1 MNGKVLERYAELMID
16 KIRQMS
22 AGEWQKPWFTPR
34 AGLPQNISGRPY
46 NNLMVI
52 KGSHA
57 LPVTFYD
64 ITVKHKTTG
73 EKISFDDYKSLPE
86 LQKQE
91 YKVTPFMKHFY
102 VFNIDQTDFKEKYPE
117 RYEDMRVRFS
127 GPAVADNVKGNG
139 NPWLDKMI
147 KEQKWLC
154 PIELKVQDKAY
165 YSPSKDRIVLPAPG
179 QFKDMESF
187 QMTALHEMAHSTG
200 HSSRLDRGLHHP
212 FGTCGYAREEIIAE
226 FTAAVTGRDLGIA
239 VTPRKENAQY
249 LKSWLANLKEDPG
262 YVMSVLREAG
272 KASAME
278 EDISPL
284 PIKEERNNETVSSGI
299 LNMYDRSK
307 EQYPDA
313 MALIRVGDEYK
324 AYNQDAERLHEVLGV
339 CARKAVSGK
348 DGTPVMTASFRHVD
362 LDTHLRSIIK
372 AGSKVAI
379 NHYEKAAA
387 PDKSM
392 TTPLLFKGGR
402 REIEITSGGAVIRT
416 NGNQYDAT
424 GILKG
429 LEKAGIDVRNIS
441 GSQWESMLR
450 GRGTV
455 LNPAKQK
462 MLFSI
467 RKQPSG
473 YGVRIADI
481 SGKISSSVQRE
492 L

>member
-1 MNGKVLERYAELMID
+1 MCGTVWCSALQNLVNSNKFSHILYLLLFVVNHIQSGQDLPGK
-16 KIRQMS
+16 
-22 AGEWQKPWFTPR
+22 G
-34 AGLPQNISGRPY
+34 
-46 NNLMVI
+46 
-52 KGSHA
+52 
-57 LPVTFYD
+57 PVVRRSIAVPAVRYD
-64 ITVKHKTTG
+64 IRLSAHGLCHPDGTA
-73 EKISFDDYKSLPE
+73 DD
-86 LQKQE
+86 
-91 YKVTPFMKHFY
+91 
-102 VFNIDQTDFKEKYPE
+102 
-117 RYEDMRVRFS
+117 R
-127 GPAVADNVKGNG
+127 G
-139 NPWLDKMI
+139 
-147 KEQKWLC
+147 
-154 PIELKVQDKAY
+154 
-165 YSPSKDRIVLPAPG
+165 KDRFPVLFPHR
-179 QFKDMESF
+179 F
-187 QMTALHEMAHSTG
+187 Q
-200 HSSRLDRGLHHP
+200 
-212 FGTCGYAREEIIAE
+212 YAREEIIAE

-272 KASAME
+272 KASAMIEESVEKQHTLADTSARE

-339 CARKAVSGK
+339 CARKAVSEK

-392 TTPLLFKGGR
+392 TPPLLFKGGR

>member
-1 MNGKVLERYAELMID
+1 
-16 KIRQMS
+16 
-22 AGEWQKPWFTPR
+22 
-34 AGLPQNISGRPY
+34 
-46 NNLMVI
+46 
-52 KGSHA
+52 
-57 LPVTFYD
+57 
-64 ITVKHKTTG
+64 
-73 EKISFDDYKSLPE
+73 
-86 LQKQE
+86 
-91 YKVTPFMKHFY
+91 
-102 VFNIDQTDFKEKYPE
+102 
-117 RYEDMRVRFS
+117 MRVRFS

-272 KASAME
+272 KASAMIEESVEKQHTLADTSARE

-313 MALIRVGDEYK
+313 MALIRVSE
-324 AYNQDAERLHEVLGV
+324 
-339 CARKAVSGK
+339 K

-392 TTPLLFKGGR
+392 TPPLLFKGGR

>member
-1 MNGKVLERYAELMID
+1 MALSHRTEGAGQGILQPVQRQDRSSGSGTIQGHGIIPDDRPSRNGPLHRAFLTTGPRPASPVRNVRICPGGNHRRIHSCRHRQGSGNSRNSEKGERTVSEKLAVKFEGGPRLCHECVTGSRQGIRHD
-16 KIRQMS
+16 RGKCGKTAHPGRHIRQ
-22 AGEWQKPWFTPR
+22 
-34 AGLPQNISGRPY
+34 GRGHIPT
-46 NNLMVI
+46 
-52 KGSHA
+52 SH
-57 LPVTFYD
+57 
-64 ITVKHKTTG
+64 KK
-73 EKISFDDYKSLPE
+73 K
-86 LQKQE
+86 
-91 YKVTPFMKHFY
+91 
-102 VFNIDQTDFKEKYPE
+102 
-117 RYEDMRVRFS
+117 
-127 GPAVADNVKGNG
+127 
-139 NPWLDKMI
+139 
-147 KEQKWLC
+147 
-154 PIELKVQDKAY
+154 
-165 YSPSKDRIVLPAPG
+165 
-179 QFKDMESF
+179 
-187 QMTALHEMAHSTG
+187 
-200 HSSRLDRGLHHP
+200 
-212 FGTCGYAREEIIAE
+212 
-226 FTAAVTGRDLGIA
+226 
-239 VTPRKENAQY
+239 
-249 LKSWLANLKEDPG
+249 
-262 YVMSVLREAG
+262 
-272 KASAME
+272 
-278 EDISPL
+278 
-284 PIKEERNNETVSSGI
+284 RNNETVSSGI

-339 CARKAVSGK
+339 CARKAVSEK

-392 TTPLLFKGGR
+392 TPPLLFKGGR
-402 REIEITSGGAVIRT
+402 REIEITSEGAVIRT

>member
-1 MNGKVLERYAELMID
+1 MALSHRTEGAGQGILQPVQRQDRSSDSGTIQGHGIIPDDRPSRNGPLH
-16 KIRQMS
+16 
-22 AGEWQKPWFTPR
+22 R
-34 AGLPQNISGRPY
+34 AFL
-46 NNLMVI
+46 
-52 KGSHA
+52 
-57 LPVTFYD
+57 
-64 ITVKHKTTG
+64 TTG
-73 EKISFDDYKSLPE
+73 
-86 LQKQE
+86 
-91 YKVTPFMKHFY
+91 
-102 VFNIDQTDFKEKYPE
+102 
-117 RYEDMRVRFS
+117 
-127 GPAVADNVKGNG
+127 
-139 NPWLDKMI
+139 
-147 KEQKWLC
+147 
-154 PIELKVQDKAY
+154 
-165 YSPSKDRIVLPAPG
+165 
-179 QFKDMESF
+179 
-187 QMTALHEMAHSTG
+187 
-200 HSSRLDRGLHHP
+200 RGLHHP

-249 LKSWLANLKEDPG
+249 LKSWLSNLKEDPG

-272 KASAME
+272 KASAMIEESVEKQHTLADTSARE

-284 PIKEERNNETVSSGI
+284 PIKEEGNNETVSSGI
-299 LNMYDRSK
+299 LDMYDRSK
-307 EQYPDA
+307 EQYPDT

-339 CARKAVSGK
+339 CARKAVSEK

-392 TTPLLFKGGR
+392 TPPLLFKGGR
-402 REIEITSGGAVIRT
+402 REIEITSEGAVIRT

-481 SGKISSSVQRE
+481 SGKISSSVKENYDNQTLSHRHDGHTYMRITDFFYKTCPAQRTGKKSAIDHRGRE
-492 L
+492 SVREDAAGRRPAESGSGFGSGQSYGRGTAGRCQTKGGLSAPAP

>member
-34 AGLPQNISGRPY
+34 TGLPQNISGRPY
-46 NNLMVI
+46 NSMNRLMLYIEMDRMGYTLPVFMTFRQLKDENLMII

-102 VFNIDQTDFKEKYPE
+102 VFNIDQTDF
-117 RYEDMRVRFS
+117 
-127 GPAVADNVKGNG
+127 
-139 NPWLDKMI
+139 
-147 KEQKWLC
+147 
-154 PIELKVQDKAY
+154 
-165 YSPSKDRIVLPAPG
+165 
-179 QFKDMESF
+179 
-187 QMTALHEMAHSTG
+187 
-200 HSSRLDRGLHHP
+200 
-212 FGTCGYAREEIIAE
+212 
-226 FTAAVTGRDLGIA
+226 
-239 VTPRKENAQY
+239 
-249 LKSWLANLKEDPG
+249 
-262 YVMSVLREAG
+262 
-272 KASAME
+272 
-278 EDISPL
+278 
-284 PIKEERNNETVSSGI
+284 
-299 LNMYDRSK
+299 K

-372 AGSKVAI
+372 AGSKVTI

-402 REIEITSGGAVIRT
+402 REIEITSAGAVIRT

>member
-1 MNGKVLERYAELMID
+1 M
-16 KIRQMS
+16 
-22 AGEWQKPWFTPR
+22 
-34 AGLPQNISGRPY
+34 Y
-46 NNLMVI
+46 N
-52 KGSHA
+52 
-57 LPVTFYD
+57 
-64 ITVKHKTTG
+64 
-73 EKISFDDYKSLPE
+73 
-86 LQKQE
+86 
-91 YKVTPFMKHFY
+91 
-102 VFNIDQTDFKEKYPE
+102 
-117 RYEDMRVRFS
+117 
-127 GPAVADNVKGNG
+127 
-139 NPWLDKMI
+139 
-147 KEQKWLC
+147 
-154 PIELKVQDKAY
+154 
-165 YSPSKDRIVLPAPG
+165 
-179 QFKDMESF
+179 
-187 QMTALHEMAHSTG
+187 
-200 HSSRLDRGLHHP
+200 
-212 FGTCGYAREEIIAE
+212 
-226 FTAAVTGRDLGIA
+226 
-239 VTPRKENAQY
+239 
-249 LKSWLANLKEDPG
+249 
-262 YVMSVLREAG
+262 
-272 KASAME
+272 
-278 EDISPL
+278 
-284 PIKEERNNETVSSGI
+284 
-299 LNMYDRSK
+299 RSK

-372 AGSKVAI
+372 AGSKVTI

-402 REIEITSGGAVIRT
+402 REIEITSAGAVIRT